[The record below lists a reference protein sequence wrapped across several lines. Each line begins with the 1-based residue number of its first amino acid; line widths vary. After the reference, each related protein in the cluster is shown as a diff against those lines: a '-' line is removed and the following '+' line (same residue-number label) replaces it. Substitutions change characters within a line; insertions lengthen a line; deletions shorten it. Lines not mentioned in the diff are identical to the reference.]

1 MSPDFMTETDT
12 LQRNTVGDAEQEPR
26 RASIQPANLDSGTWN
41 SPQLATLTIA
51 PLRIRKGVD
60 QSQAPSFEEPY
71 PNAWIPTNQRLQG
84 DQQAG
89 QTKPNLH
96 GPRPQPQSDR
106 RANESHAIRVV
117 SESPP
122 RNNAISVQPAQAE
135 VLDHYPAP
143 VPAPPPPS
151 LPARRFEDI
160 DHPGVQRAS
169 QTSNVFRATADEIRK
184 YVSGEK
190 INTDP
195 ATNFVL
201 LPRYIFTHS
210 QVVDLE
216 RGNAKLFEVS
226 FKETDC
232 GKSSEP
238 RGGFQYKYDS
248 GIIVEDPNEERRSST
263 PSSCWS
269 SWSSRSGTP
278 PTSIRLE

>member
-1 MSPDFMTETDT
+1 MTETDT
-12 LQRNTVGDAEQEPR
+12 LQRSTVGDAEQEPR

-106 RANESHAIRVV
+106 RANESQAIRVV

-122 RNNAISVQPAQAE
+122 RNNAISMQPAQAE

-143 VPAPPPPS
+143 VPAPPPPPPS

-184 YVSGEK
+184 YVSREK

-226 FKETDC
+226 FKETD
-232 GKSSEP
+232 GEKSWRP

-278 PTSIRLE
+278 PTSIRLD